1 MSEIGTPVIQCR
13 RCGWQP
19 KSGDQVCEQCSALL
33 GAPAEAGPAAGRG
46 RRIAGALI
54 DALIAGVP
62 ALIGW
67 LIWAGD
73 FADDGT
79 LTDRQQVGLVVA
91 SALGFSLWSLLVL
104 GLAGR
109 RQSPGKAL
117 LGMTV
122 VHLDGRPVTALLF
135 AARHIVWWLAINA
148 CFWASQIPGG
158 DDGRSGLGFA
168 GFVLL
173 LVDVGMLLFSRN
185 RQSVHD
191 KIFKTTVIGTQP
203 IFRTIAVGT
212 QQHDPPAQ
220 ATDTGRSDA
229 VPGTPEPLPAD
240 EAAAAETP
248 APEPPGLDASPAA
261 AEPRLH
267 EQLDELERLRDYLT
281 PEQYERRRRSILGI
295 SDEDAGR

>member
-1 MSEIGTPVIQCR
+1 MSEIGSPVIQCR

-19 KSGDQVCEQCSALL
+19 KPGDQVCEQCSALL
-33 GAPAEAGPAAGRG
+33 NSPAEVGPAAGRG

-62 ALIGW
+62 AVIGW
-67 LIWAGD
+67 LIWVGE
-73 FADDGT
+73 FAEDGT
-79 LTDRQQVGLVVA
+79 LTDRQQVGLIVA
-91 SALGFSLWSLLVL
+91 SALGFTLWSLLVL

-135 AARHIVWWLAINA
+135 AVRHIVWWLAINA
-148 CFWASQIPGG
+148 CFWITQIPGD
-158 DDGRSGLGFA
+158 DDGRAGLGLA
-168 GFVLL
+168 AFVLL

-191 KIFKTTVIGTQP
+191 KIFKTIVVRTQP
-203 IFRTIAVGT
+203 QDLPLQAAATR
-212 QQHDPPAQ
+212 PASVSEYP
-220 ATDTGRSDA
+220 A
-229 VPGTPEPLPAD
+229 PEPPPTAG
-240 EAAAAETP
+240 AAAAETP
-248 APEPPGLDASPAA
+248 APESPGLAQSPAA
-261 AEPRLH
+261 DEPHLH
-267 EQLDELERLRDYLT
+267 EQLEELERLRDYLT

-295 SDEDAGR
+295 TESDAE

>member
-62 ALIGW
+62 AMIGW

-79 LTDRQQVGLVVA
+79 LTDRQQVGLIVA
-91 SALGFSLWSLLVL
+91 SVLGFSLWSLLVL

-158 DDGRSGLGFA
+158 DDGRSGLGLA

-185 RQSVHD
+185 RQAVHD
-191 KIFKTTVIGTQP
+191 KIFKTTVIRTQLQDLP
-203 IFRTIAVGT
+203 LQAAAC
-212 QQHDPPAQ
+212 PA
-220 ATDTGRSDA
+220 A
-229 VPGTPEPLPAD
+229 VPEEPAPEPPPAD

-261 AEPRLH
+261 DEPRLH

>member
-62 ALIGW
+62 AMIGW

-79 LTDRQQVGLVVA
+79 LTDRQQVGLIVA
-91 SALGFSLWSLLVL
+91 SALGFTLWSLLVL

-158 DDGRSGLGFA
+158 DDGRSGLGLA

-191 KIFKTTVIGTQP
+191 KIFKTTVIRTQLQDLP
-203 IFRTIAVGT
+203 LQAAAARPATMPEEPAPG
-212 QQHDPPAQ
+212 PP
-220 ATDTGRSDA
+220 
-229 VPGTPEPLPAD
+229 PAD

-248 APEPPGLDASPAA
+248 APEPPRLDASPAA

>member
-54 DALIAGVP
+54 DVLIAGVP
-62 ALIGW
+62 AMIGW

-135 AARHIVWWLAINA
+135 AARHIIWWLAINA

-185 RQSVHD
+185 RQAVHD
-191 KIFKTTVIGTQP
+191 KIFKTTVIRTQLQDLP
-203 IFRTIAVGT
+203 LQAAAAARPAAVSEE
-212 QQHDPPAQ
+212 PA
-220 ATDTGRSDA
+220 
-229 VPGTPEPLPAD
+229 PEPPPAD

-248 APEPPGLDASPAA
+248 APEPPGLDASLAA

>member
-1 MSEIGTPVIQCR
+1 MSEIGSPVIQCR

-19 KSGDQVCEQCSALL
+19 KPGDQVCEQCSALL
-33 GAPAEAGPAAGRG
+33 NSPAEVGPAAGRG

-62 ALIGW
+62 AVIGW
-67 LIWAGD
+67 LIWAGE
-73 FADDGT
+73 FAEDGT
-79 LTDRQQVGLVVA
+79 LTDRQQVRLIVA
-91 SALGFSLWSLLVL
+91 SALGFALWSLLVL

-148 CFWASQIPGG
+148 CFWITQIPGD
-158 DDGRSGLGFA
+158 DDGRAGLGLA
-168 GFVLL
+168 AFVLL

-203 IFRTIAVGT
+203 IFRTLAVGP
-212 QQHDPPAQ
+212 QPHDPPTQ

-229 VPGTPEPLPAD
+229 VPNAPEPPPTAG
-240 EAAAAETP
+240 AAAAETP
-248 APEPPGLDASPAA
+248 APESPGLAQSPAA
-261 AEPRLH
+261 DEPHLH
-267 EQLDELERLRDYLT
+267 EQLEELERLRDYLT

-295 SDEDAGR
+295 TESDAE